1 MSPERV
7 KAILAEQPFQPF
19 TLYTGDGTSV
29 DVLSREFA
37 YLYPGNRT
45 LHVSVPK
52 GRGARDEDDFEEHKI
67 DVFLI
72 TKVTTPPKRG
82 RVNGSRRRRG
92 S

>member
-1 MSPERV
+1 MSPDRIKE
-7 KAILAEQPFQPF
+7 ILTEQPFQPF
-19 TLYTGDGTSV
+19 TMHTGDGNTV

-52 GRGARDEDDFEEHKI
+52 TKNAREEADFEEHRI

-72 TKVTTPPKRG
+72 TKVTTPPRRG
-82 RVNGSRRRRG
+82 RTNGSRRR
-92 S
+92 